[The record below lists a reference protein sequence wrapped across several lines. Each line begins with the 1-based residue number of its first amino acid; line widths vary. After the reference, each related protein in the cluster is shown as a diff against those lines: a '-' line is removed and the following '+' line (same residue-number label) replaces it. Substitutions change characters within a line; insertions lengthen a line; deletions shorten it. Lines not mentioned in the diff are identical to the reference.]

1 MDRTIRFEIDRSSW
15 PKAPQMPRFPRGFMG
30 IGVETMNVP
39 AILLKIGFL
48 TTPPSASGVSLSE
61 FWAYVRYLAAITGD
75 SDLRLTS
82 AFANL
87 DAHQKTILSDDF
99 GMGVPMTWLTDALD
113 LQQICDGRY
122 FLDRFAAQASAS
134 IRKKARRGPNKVPD
148 FVARDS
154 KRIWHVV
161 ECKGTQSGSG
171 YQASQIGSAGPPR
184 TGGIAQK
191 HSIVFPRN
199 HTGQRLVCAL
209 SIGLEGVAG
218 RSTLKIVDP
227 EPEDPVVVET
237 GDLEFAED
245 AVQRGSIAKAL
256 RLAGFEATADV
267 TAAPLGR
274 FASSRRDPRRRY
286 EDERL
291 RVVGERSAIA
301 QEELSR
307 EGGIRWRGRDAS
319 FRGREAII
327 VLPRPLDIDGSVIE
341 KVILRQGINEE
352 VLSELRARP
361 VVDSPLPTSDVS
373 WDDAGGS
380 TKIETSDK
388 FAALQIG
395 ELFRSEMQLG

>member
-1 MDRTIRFEIDRSSW
+1 MDRTIHIQIDRTSW
-15 PKAPQMPRFPRGFMG
+15 PKAPLLPRFPRSFMG
-30 IGVETMNVP
+30 VGVETMNVP
-39 AILLKIGFL
+39 AILLKIGYL
-48 TTPPSASGVSLSE
+48 TTPSSASGVSLSE
-61 FWAYVRYLAAITGD
+61 FWAYVRYLAAVTGD
-75 SDLRLTS
+75 SDLRLTT
-82 AFANL
+82 AFGQL

-99 GMGVPMTWLTDALD
+99 GMGVPMTWLTQALD

-122 FLDRFAAQASAS
+122 FLDRFAAQAGATV
-134 IRKKARRGPNKVPD
+134 RKKARRGPNKVPD
-148 FVARDS
+148 FVARDG
-154 KRIWHVV
+154 KRIWHVI
-161 ECKGTQSGSG
+161 ECKGTQSGSA
-171 YQASQIGSAGPPR
+171 YQADQIGSAGPPP

-199 HTGQRLVCAL
+199 HSGQRLVCAL

-218 RSTLKIVDP
+218 SSTLKIVDP
-227 EPEDPVVVET
+227 EPEDPVVVEAADI
-237 GDLEFAED
+237 DLAED

-274 FASSRRDPRRRY
+274 FASSRRDPRRLY
-286 EDERL
+286 EQERL
-291 RVVGERSAIA
+291 RVVEERLAKA

-307 EGGIRWRGRDAS
+307 DGGMRWRGRDAS
-319 FRGREAII
+319 FRGREAHI
-327 VLPRPLDIDGSVIE
+327 VLPRPLSIDGSEIQ

-361 VVDSPLPTSDVS
+361 IVDSPLPTSDVS

-380 TKIETSDK
+380 TTIETSDG

>member
-1 MDRTIRFEIDRSSW
+1 MKRTILIQIDRKSW
-15 PKAPQMPRFPRGFMG
+15 PKPPQLPLFPKKFMG
-30 IGVETMNVP
+30 IGVATMNVP

-48 TTPPSASGVSLSE
+48 TTPSSASGVSLSE
-61 FWAYVRYLAAITGD
+61 FWAYVRYLAAITED
-75 SDLRLTS
+75 SDLRLTT

-122 FLDRFAAQASAS
+122 FLDRFAAQAGA
-134 IRKKARRGPNKVPD
+134 IVQKKARRGPNKVPD
-148 FVARDS
+148 FIARDD
-154 KRIWHVV
+154 KKIWHVI

-171 YQASQIGSAGPPR
+171 YQADQIGRVGPPP

-191 HSIVFPRN
+191 HSIVFPGN
-199 HTGQRLVCAL
+199 YSGQRLVCAL

-218 RSTLKIVDP
+218 SSVLKIVDP
-227 EPEDPVVVET
+227 EPDDPVVVEVA
-237 GDLEFAED
+237 DLELAED

-274 FASSRRDPRRRY
+274 FASSQRDSRRRY
-286 EDERL
+286 EEERL
-291 RVVGERSAIA
+291 RVVEKRLSAA
-301 QEELSR
+301 KMELSR
-307 EGGIRWRGRDAS
+307 EGGMRWRGRDVS
-319 FRGREAII
+319 FRGREAKI
-327 VLPRPLDIDGSVIE
+327 VLPRPLNIDGSEVK

-361 VVDSPLPTSDVS
+361 VVDGPLPAANVS

-380 TKIETSDK
+380 TTIDTSDG

>member
-1 MDRTIRFEIDRSSW
+1 M
-15 PKAPQMPRFPRGFMG
+15 A
-30 IGVETMNVP
+30 
-39 AILLKIGFL
+39 
-48 TTPPSASGVSLSE
+48 
-61 FWAYVRYLAAITGD
+61 
-75 SDLRLTS
+75 
-82 AFANL
+82 
-87 DAHQKTILSDDF
+87 
-99 GMGVPMTWLTDALD
+99 WLTDALD

-122 FLDRFAAQASAS
+122 FLDRFAAQASAT

-171 YQASQIGSAGPPR
+171 YQATQIGSLGPPR

-227 EPEDPVVVET
+227 EPEDPVVVES
-237 GDLEFAED
+237 GDLELAED
-245 AVQRGSIAKAL
+245 AVQRGNIAKAL

-267 TAAPLGR
+267 TAAPMGR
-274 FASSRRDPRRRY
+274 FASSRPDPRRRY
-286 EDERL
+286 EEQRR
-291 RVVGERSAIA
+291 RVVEERTAVA

-307 EGGIRWRGRDAS
+307 DDGLRWQGRDAS

-327 VLPRPLDIDGSVIE
+327 VLPRPLNIDGSVVE

-352 VLSELRARP
+352 VLSELRAKP
-361 VVDSPLPTSDVS
+361 VVESPLPASDVS

-380 TKIETSDK
+380 TKIETSDM

-395 ELFRSEMQLG
+395 ELFRSEIQLG

>member
-1 MDRTIRFEIDRSSW
+1 MNRTIRIQIDRSSW
-15 PKAPQMPRFPRGFMG
+15 PKAPQLPRFPRSFMG

-39 AILLKIGFL
+39 AVLLKIGFL
-48 TTPPSASGVSLSE
+48 TTPSTSSGVSLSE

-75 SDLRLTS
+75 SDLRLTT

-99 GMGVPMTWLTDALD
+99 GMGVPMTWLTHALD

-122 FLDRFAAQASAS
+122 FLDRFAAQAGATVQ
-134 IRKKARRGPNKVPD
+134 KTARRGPNKVPD
-148 FVARDS
+148 FVARDGR
-154 KRIWHVV
+154 RIWHVV

-171 YQASQIGSAGPPR
+171 YQEDQIGSAGPPP

-191 HSIVFPRN
+191 RAIVFPRN
-199 HTGQRLVCAL
+199 YSGQRLVCAL
-209 SIGLEGVAG
+209 SIGLEGTSG
-218 RSTLKIVDP
+218 SSTLKIVDP
-227 EPEDPVVVET
+227 EPEDPVVVEAA
-237 GDLEFAED
+237 DLDLAED

-274 FASSRRDPRRRY
+274 FASSKRDPRRRF
-286 EDERL
+286 EEERL
-291 RVVGERSAIA
+291 RVVEERRAVA

-307 EGGIRWRGRDAS
+307 EDGIRWRGRGAS
-319 FRGREAII
+319 FRGRELSI
-327 VLPRPLDIDGSVIE
+327 VLPRPLIIDGSEIQ
-341 KVILRQGINEE
+341 KVLLRQGINEE
-352 VLSELRARP
+352 VLSELRERP
-361 VVDSPLPTSDVS
+361 VVDSPLPTADVS

-380 TKIETSDK
+380 TTIDTSDG

-395 ELFRSEMQLG
+395 ELFRSEMQFG

>member
-1 MDRTIRFEIDRSSW
+1 
-15 PKAPQMPRFPRGFMG
+15 MG
-30 IGVETMNVP
+30 IGVETVNVP

-48 TTPPSASGVSLSE
+48 TTPPSSSGVSLSE

-99 GMGVPMTWLTDALD
+99 GMGVPMAWLTDALD
-113 LQQICDGRY
+113 LQEICDGRY
-122 FLDRFAAQASAS
+122 FLDRFAALASAS
-134 IRKKARRGPNKVPD
+134 VRKKARRGPNKVPD
-148 FVARDS
+148 FVARDG

-171 YQASQIGSAGPPR
+171 YQDAQIGSAGPPR

-199 HTGQRLVCAL
+199 YTGQRLVCAL

-227 EPEDPVVVET
+227 EPEEPVVIDHA
-237 GDLEFAED
+237 DLELAED
-245 AVQRGSIAKAL
+245 AVQRGTVAKAL
-256 RLAGFEATADV
+256 RISGFEATADV
-267 TAAPLGR
+267 TAAPMGR
-274 FASSRRDPRRRY
+274 FASSRPDPRRKY
-286 EDERL
+286 EEERL
-291 RVVGERSAIA
+291 RVVEERLNFA
-301 QEELSR
+301 QKELSR
-307 EGGIRWRGRDAS
+307 EDGFRWRGRDAH

-327 VLPRPLDIDGSVIE
+327 VLPRPLNIDGSVVE

-352 VLSELRARP
+352 VLSELRSRP
-361 VVDSPLPTSDVS
+361 IVDSPLPTAGVS
-373 WDDAGGS
+373 WDDASGS
-380 TKIETSDK
+380 TTIETSDK

-395 ELFRSEMQLG
+395 DLFRSEMQFG